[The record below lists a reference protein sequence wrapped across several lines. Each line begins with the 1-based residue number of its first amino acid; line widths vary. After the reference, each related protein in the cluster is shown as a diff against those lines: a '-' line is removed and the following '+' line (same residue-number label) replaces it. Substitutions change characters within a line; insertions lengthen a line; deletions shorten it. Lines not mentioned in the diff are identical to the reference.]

1 MYFDDEFLN
10 EIKEKNNIVDIIN
23 MYTPLKRN
31 GNRYVGLCPFHSE
44 KTPSFNVSEEK
55 QMYHCFGCGAGGTV
69 IQFMMNAEN
78 YDFTEAVK
86 YLAERAGVS
95 LPDEKSEEN
104 EKYVLK
110 KKIYEMNKIA
120 AKEFYKNLISEDG
133 KNALFYLKK
142 KEIKNETIIKFGL
155 GYAKKEWN
163 SIYKILLNNGY
174 KTDEIL
180 KSGLCKKSEKGKI
193 YDFFRDRVMFPVF
206 DLRGNVVAFSGR
218 VLGDEKPKYLNS
230 GETEVFKKKQ
240 TLFNLN
246 NVKNCEEDYAILM
259 EGCMDV
265 IAVSQAGFKNAV
277 ASLGTAF
284 TEDHS
289 ILLKRF
295 KQKAVISYDGDGAGR
310 EATSKAVKI
319 LKKNGFNVKIV
330 KIENAKDPDELI
342 KKYGKEAYELCI
354 KNAVSMVVYDIM
366 NLFPDKGFSD
376 ESDKVDFINKCIL
389 ILSEIKNPIELE
401 VYAKKIAE
409 ITKISYENI
418 ISQVENRKKREKIHN
433 ENNFGKNY
441 KPKKISNES
450 MIIKLIAEYPSHYK
464 KIKDK
469 LKKENFKEELN
480 IKIYDIINEYHEKD
494 IKPDVSMIMEKLD
507 KDEVKKAG
515 ELFIEKE
522 NIEDFMKCFE
532 SLLKNMNEEKFS
544 FEDGQDEEEELKR
557 LYEYT
562 KKINKEKKEG

>member
-1 MYFDDEFLN
+1 MYFDDVFLN

-31 GNRYVGLCPFHSE
+31 GNRYIGLCPFHSE

-69 IQFMMNAEN
+69 IQFMMHSEN

-86 YLAERAGVS
+86 FLAERAGMP
-95 LPDEKSEEN
+95 LPDEKTEEN
-104 EKYVLK
+104 EIYVLK
-110 KKIYEMNKIA
+110 RKIYEMNKIA
-120 AKEFYKNLISEDG
+120 AKEFYKNLISEEG
-133 KNALFYLKK
+133 KVALLYLKNR
-142 KEIKNETIIKFGL
+142 EIKNETIVKFGI
-155 GYAKKEWN
+155 GYAKNEWD
-163 SIYKILLNNGY
+163 SIYKLLLKSGY
-174 KTDEIL
+174 KNDEIL

-218 VLGDEKPKYLNS
+218 VLGDEKPKYLNT

-246 NVKNCEEDYAILM
+246 NVKNCEEDYALLM

-265 IAVSQAGFKNAV
+265 IAVSQAGFKNGV

-284 TEDHS
+284 TEEHAL
-289 ILLKRF
+289 LLKRF
-295 KQKAVISYDGDGAGR
+295 KEKAIISYDGDGAGK
-310 EATSKAVKI
+310 EATRKAVKI
-319 LKKNGFNVKIV
+319 LKKAGFNIKII

-342 KKYGKEAYELCI
+342 KKYGRESYEICI
-354 KNAVSMVVYDIM
+354 KDAVSTVVYDIM

-418 ISQVENRKKREKIHN
+418 VSQVENRKKREKIHKQ
-433 ENNFGKNY
+433 NNFGKDY
-441 KPKKISNES
+441 KPKMISTES
-450 MIIKLIAEYPSHYK
+450 LIIKLMAEYPSYYK

-469 LKKENFKEELN
+469 IKREDIKEELN
-480 IKIYDIINEYHEKD
+480 LKIYDIITEYHKKE

-507 KDEVKKAG
+507 REEANKAG

-522 NIEDFMKCFE
+522 TVADFMKYFE
-532 SLLKNMNEEKFS
+532 SLIDKLNEKKFS
-544 FEDGQDEEEELKR
+544 FEGEDEDEELKR

-562 KKINKEKKEG
+562 QKIKNEKKEG